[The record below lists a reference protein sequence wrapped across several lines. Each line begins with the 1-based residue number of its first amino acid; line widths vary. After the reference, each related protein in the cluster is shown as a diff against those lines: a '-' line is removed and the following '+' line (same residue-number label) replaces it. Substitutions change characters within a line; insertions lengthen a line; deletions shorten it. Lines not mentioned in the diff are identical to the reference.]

1 MITWNENI
9 IKLIY
14 DVRYITSM
22 AILNV
27 FEIMSNGLN
36 RTFRGSD
43 PIDYNDEVFDID
55 NGNVLY
61 MIKGNGNS
69 MITLFADALR
79 HKTFGEGSR

>member
-14 DVRYITSM
+14 EVQYIPSM
-22 AILNV
+22 AILNI
-27 FEIMSNGLN
+27 FGIRSNGLN

-43 PIDYNDEVFDID
+43 PIDDNDEVFDID
-55 NGNVLY
+55 NGNMPY

-69 MITLFADALR
+69 MITLFADALG

>member
-14 DVRYITSM
+14 EVQYIPSM
-22 AILNV
+22 AILNI
-27 FEIMSNGLN
+27 FGIWSNGLN

-43 PIDYNDEVFDID
+43 PIDDNDVVFDID

-61 MIKGNGNS
+61 MIKE
-69 MITLFADALR
+69 MVTV
-79 HKTFGEGSR
+79 